1 MRAKREQRAAAVK
14 AVFVPGSPSIITATF
29 EGEEQARALG
39 VRAGASA
46 ARTILG
52 PVIGRALVAYISWRE
67 AGS

>member
-14 AVFVPGSPSIITATF
+14 AVLVPGSLSIITATF
-29 EGEEQARALG
+29 EGEQQARAFG
-39 VRAGASA
+39 VWAGASA
-46 ARTILG
+46 ATTILG